1 MPLYIKNG
9 SSALLLDAGSLAG
22 SADCCCGGAEV
33 TCTIAVSATNQET
46 GLAAAS
52 GYYAINFKGVVVSG
66 PSIKAHSLSGIATD
80 SDVYSPSTSDTGWQ
94 SVEVLYGT
102 TGTQAC
108 ITFTTDDDATHQCCV
123 DIPCCYQVND
133 VVLEIASLP
142 ATFSQECIYSGFGG
156 EIEYTLDGLNA
167 YNGTTLFDLVAPRG
181 PCDTQP
187 ALVLDSAYQFSVR
200 RDANT
205 ATYEGALTAYADT
218 VVELLSVPNATRISG
233 SASLPASMYLRVADK
248 TGPSSECLNTA
259 ECGVTPVDPCGAD
272 LKVRSTTN
280 GITLLLEFGLGSPVG
295 GAGCSGT
302 TFTYKQPY
310 YA

>member
-9 SSALLLDAGSLAG
+9 SAALLLDTGALAG
-22 SADCCCGGAEV
+22 AVDCCCTGVV
-33 TCTIAVSATNQET
+33 TCTITVSEINEES
-46 GLAAAS
+46 GLGVTP
-52 GYYAINFKGVVVSG
+52 GYYAINFRGVVLSG
-66 PSIKAHSLSGIATD
+66 PSIKAHSLTGITTD
-80 SDVYSPSTSDTGWQ
+80 SGVYSPSVSNTGWQ
-94 SVEVLYGT
+94 SVEVPYGA

-108 ITFTTDDDATHQCCV
+108 VTFTTDDDATHQCCV
-123 DIPCCYQVND
+123 DIPCCNQVND
-133 VVLEIASLP
+133 VVLELTSLP
-142 ATFSQECIYSGFGG
+142 ATYSQECIYSGFGG

-167 YNGTTLFDLVAPRG
+167 FNGTTLFDLIGPRG

-187 ALVLDSAYQFSVR
+187 ALVLDAAYQFTVR

-205 ATYEGALTAYADT
+205 ATYEGSLTAYSET
-218 VVELLSVPNATRISG
+218 VVEMLSVPNATRVSG

-248 TGPSSECLNTA
+248 TGPSSQCFTTA
-259 ECGVTPVDPCGAD
+259 ECGVTPVASCGAD

-280 GITLLLEFGLGSPVG
+280 GSTLLLESGLGTPVG
-295 GAGCSGT
+295 GTGCSGT